1 MFLLAAR
8 SDPLFPQA
16 GAWSRSEQNRL
27 RFTAGLCFDNSC
39 SGTAD
44 IRLLEPQRSEKE
56 SDTADAGS
64 NFRTDSCQYV
74 YNLSASALG
83 IGTYRVEIKI
93 GGIVVGSTS
102 FGLK

>member
-1 MFLLAAR
+1 MNKIAYASRRVFVLIIPVLALLT
-8 SDPLFPQA
+8 FVY
-16 GAWSRSEQNRL
+16 WSRS
-27 RFTAGLCFDNSC
+27 AAA
-39 SGTAD
+39 AD
-44 IRLLEPQRSEKE
+44 STSNKWLSPPPSASEKE
-56 SDTADAGS
+56 SDTADTGS